1 MENERTDCLMCNE
14 PATHLVAHT
23 SGRDTGR
30 LQVKVCATCL
40 EELTELRE
48 RYHVD
53 GITPPAIEVSRLPN
67 VVPGFWADDWSDVVG
82 PAFVFG
88 LFCWMVL

>member
-1 MENERTDCLMCNE
+1 MEERNDCRMCDQV
-14 PATHLVAHT
+14 ATHEIAHT
-23 SGRDTGR
+23 SGRDAGR
-30 LQVKVCATCL
+30 LKVKVCAACL
-40 EELTELRE
+40 AELTELRE

-53 GITPPAIEVSRLPN
+53 GINPPAIEVSRLPN

-88 LFCWMVL
+88 LFGWRVL